1 MVIVQRGGDFSFL
14 VFGKTEIDLSPFD
27 VAGDRPGASGYT
39 AFVYGERDIYRPGET
54 VQGVAVVRDRVLAAP
69 PELPLVAKH
78 FDGNDERES
87 FRLTMGEG
95 GIAPFTLKLPPYR
108 SEERRVG

>member
-69 PELPLVAKH
+69 PDLPLGPKP

-87 FRLTMGEG
+87 
-95 GIAPFTLKLPPYR
+95 LP
-108 SEERRVG
+108 SKCLATSGSS